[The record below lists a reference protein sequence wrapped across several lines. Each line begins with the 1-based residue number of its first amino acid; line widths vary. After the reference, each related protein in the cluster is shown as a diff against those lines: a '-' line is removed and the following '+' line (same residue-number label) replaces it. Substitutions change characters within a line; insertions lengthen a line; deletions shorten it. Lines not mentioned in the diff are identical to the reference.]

1 MVVTIVPKKLKGEV
15 SVPPSKSVAHRLV
28 IAAAL
33 SKGTSTVTN
42 LSFSK
47 DITATINAMRALGAQ
62 IDIDG
67 DTAVIKGIEK
77 APEKAV
83 IEDRKS
89 VV

>member
-33 SKGTSTVTN
+33 SNGTSRVSN

-47 DITATINAMRALGAQ
+47 DITATINAMKALGA
-62 IDIDG
+62 DISVSG
-67 DTAVIKGIEK
+67 STAVIKGIEK
-77 APEKAV
+77 AP
-83 IEDRKS
+83 
-89 VV
+89 